1 MGFSALGI
9 FTGADYETILI
20 PVLENKLKT
29 NLKIRLLYQIE
40 NKFNGFDLEAMLDE
54 PKMGMKDLSA
64 WNRIVLFPIMRR

>member
-1 MGFSALGI
+1 M
-9 FTGADYETILI
+9 
-20 PVLENKLKT
+20 KT